1 MLNCKFLQLRYSE
14 FMRIT
19 TKSRAAVTALIDLA
33 LHSKEGGV
41 VSLAEIA
48 ERRDISLSYLEQL
61 FASLRKAEVVNSFR
75 GPGGG
80 YTLAKEADQI
90 SLRDIV
96 IAIDYSNSKTNEA
109 NELWSSLETFMLEHM
124 SSINLGML
132 VQQNLD
138 KLNPLAIKPKKEKA
152 LSKAAIASEKK
163 SIAAKR
169 DAAPKKKFIANSVFS
184 WALCSSNKAKTS

>member
-1 MLNCKFLQLRYSE
+1 
-14 FMRIT
+14 MRIT

-80 YTLAKEADQI
+80 YILARDANQI
-90 SLRDIV
+90 SLKDIV

-124 SSINLGML
+124 DSINLGML
-132 VQQNLD
+132 VQQNQD
-138 KLNPLAIKPKKEKA
+138 KLNPLAVKQKKEKTSTKVA
-152 LSKAAIASEKK
+152 VAIQKKA
-163 SIAAKR
+163 IAAKR
-169 DAAPKKKFIANSVFS
+169 EAVQKKKFIANSVFS
-184 WALCSSNKAKTS
+184 WALCSSNKAKISYKTEHNLIKKSFT

>member
-1 MLNCKFLQLRYSE
+1 
-14 FMRIT
+14 MRIT

-80 YTLAKEADQI
+80 YVLARDANQI
-90 SLRDIV
+90 SLKDIV
-96 IAIDYSNSKTNEA
+96 IAIDYSNTKTNEA

-124 SSINLGML
+124 DSINLGML
-132 VQQNLD
+132 VQQNQD
-138 KLNPLAIKPKKEKA
+138 KLNPSAIKQKKEKTSTKVA
-152 LSKAAIASEKK
+152 AAIQKK
-163 SIAAKR
+163 AIAAKR
-169 DAAPKKKFIANSVFS
+169 EAVQKKKFIANSVFS
-184 WALCSSNKAKTS
+184 WALCSSNKAKIS